1 MAYAVIH
8 HFPGGTKE
16 QYEAGIAA
24 SHPGG
29 KHPEGQFFHAA
40 GPSPGGWTI
49 VGVHD
54 TKESYE
60 RFLNNVLIPLA
71 QKGGVPG
78 GFTTMPVETAFE
90 THALFK

>member
-29 KHPEGQFFHAA
+29 KHPQGQFFHAA

-60 RFLNNVLIPLA
+60 RFLNTVFIPLA
-71 QKGGVPG
+71 QKGVPG
-78 GFTTMPVETAFE
+78 GFTAMPVETAFE
-90 THALFK
+90 TYALFK